1 MSATLKAIKNAA
13 TTTIQVGELWWQV
26 RKVRSSDV
34 ARVGFAALAMA
45 DDGSGGMDPDAALAR
60 MTPKQMAEITDL
72 QAATVCA
79 GTLAVSSDGGQGWD
93 PVSLVLEQEK
103 EDIEAGVM
111 CVHSLPPGTVEELFT
126 EVMSLSTD
134 KGAAAE
140 RLKSF
145 LGEAGGAAGA
155 GHTGEEVRE
164 APPRNT
170 GTGPV

>member
-13 TTTIQVGELWWQV
+13 TTTIQIGELWWQG

-45 DDGSGGMDPDAALAR
+45 DDGSGGMDPDAAMAR

-79 GTLAVSSDGGQGWD
+79 GTLAVSSDGEGWD
-93 PVSLVLEQEK
+93 TVTLVVEQAK
-103 EDIEAGVM
+103 EDVEAGVM
-111 CVHSLPPGTVEELFT
+111 CGHSLPPGTVEELFT

-145 LGEAGGAAGA
+145 LGEAGGATGA

-164 APPRNT
+164 APTRNT